1 MLEKT
6 GDITMQSYNDEYL
19 LLEMKN
25 GNEAAF
31 TTIFNRYRNAM
42 YLEAYYQLKDQQE
55 AQDIVQDVFTWL
67 WLKRDTIPAGVA
79 LKQYMFRATRNKCI
93 DKYRKAKTIQHFTK
107 EYPYIKETDTHQIP
121 VEIKELSH
129 QLSNAI
135 NAISAPASRKAF
147 ELLYLENKSHK
158 TIALEMGTNVQT
170 VKNQISRALKI
181 LRGKLKNV

>member
-1 MLEKT
+1 
-6 GDITMQSYNDEYL
+6 MQSYNDEYL

-25 GNEAAF
+25 DSEAAF
-31 TTIFNRYRNAM
+31 TAIFNRYRNAL
-42 YLEAYYQLKDQQE
+42 YLEAYYQLRDQQE

-67 WLKRDTIPAGVA
+67 WFKRRSLPVDIA
-79 LKQYMFRATRNKCI
+79 LKQYLFRATRNKCI
-93 DKYRKAKTIQHFTK
+93 DKYRKNKTVQQFTK
-107 EYPYIKETDTHQIP
+107 EYPYIKETGTNHIP

-147 ELLYLENKSHK
+147 ELLYLEHKSHK
-158 TIALEMGTNVQT
+158 TIALEMGINVQT
-170 VKNQISRALKI
+170 VKNQISRALKV